1 MFEAIKSFL
10 SDLKAAIK
18 GVFAQETAAM
28 EESIRQCE
36 AIVDHRD
43 VWDAYDRVDGI
54 DSDALD
60 ANGAI
65 VDFMRRMRTKKTAEN
80 RCLF

>member
-10 SDLKAAIK
+10 SDLKAAIR
-18 GVFAQETAAM
+18 GVFATETAAM

-36 AIVDHRD
+36 GIVDHRD
-43 VWDAYDRVDGI
+43 IWDAYDRIGSI

-60 ANGAI
+60 ANGAM
-65 VDFMRRMRTKKTAEN
+65 VGFMRRARTKKTAEN